1 MIGYIIGIV
10 LGVIVF
16 ILQNFKP
23 TSFGFRIMFL
33 LVTIAF
39 IWGIFYAHL
48 GYWNILV
55 VPLGVLVLCFISA
68 FCFPYNGNSASMEY
82 RAVNGANYYE
92 WLQDQDQ
99 IGKISPRGFKQTY
112 DRIMSGILFEIVNNQ
127 KDMQEFG
134 SLLYSKNFY
143 PVSIHTK
150 KEILNHINTCIE
162 QMANSSKQGDT
173 IRAKANERIEQ
184 LFNTYVSVMAI
195 HEEATRNIEEI
206 EKRRNEDDAD
216 SK

>member
-1 MIGYIIGIV
+1 MIGYIISV
-10 LGVIVF
+10 ALGVIIF
-16 ILQNFKP
+16 LLQNFKP
-23 TSFGFRIMFL
+23 TSSGFRIMYF

-39 IWGIFYAHL
+39 MWGIFYANL

-55 VPLGVLVLCFISA
+55 LPLGEMVLCFVAA
-68 FCFPYNGNSASMEY
+68 FCFPYNGKTASMEY
-82 RAVNGANYYE
+82 ESFGGDNHYVLLKDN
-92 WLQDQDQ
+92 DK
-99 IGKISPRGFKQTY
+99 IGRINPCGFKQTY

-127 KDMQEFG
+127 NDLQELG

-143 PVSIHTK
+143 PISIHTK
-150 KEILNHINTCIE
+150 EEILQHINTCIE
-162 QMANSSKQGDT
+162 QMAKSSKYGGT

-206 EKRRNEDDAD
+206 KRRRNEE
-216 SK
+216 